1 MDYITEADVDDLL
14 GMGWD
19 DSPQEGRSVMLAN
32 AWLRQHLRGE
42 VATDPVPQ
50 AIRQAGAEIAR
61 EAGKG
66 RLYAASGREVTSQS
80 VSAGDGVAVSKTFAA
95 GSAART
101 AGEAVALALI
111 APWRRRGGVFTLHR
125 A

>member
-1 MDYITEADVDDLL
+1 MDYITTTDVDALL
-14 GMGWD
+14 GPGWAGAFD
-19 DSPQEGRSVMLAN
+19 PARAVLMAN
-32 AWLRQHLRGE
+32 AWLGERIKGE
-42 VATDPVPQ
+42 VPDPVPA
-50 AIRQAGAEIAR
+50 AIVQAGAEVAR
-61 EAGKG
+61 EAAAGK
-66 RLYAASGREVTSQS
+66 LYQAAGREVTSQS
-80 VSAGDGVAVSKTFAA
+80 VSAGDGVSVSKTFAA